1 MCFETAGWLIRS
13 SAAAEENDL
22 WRANAA
28 NARNRASSFIT
39 PAYMSKSLMYFLS
52 CQRLG

>member
-13 SAAAEENDL
+13 SVAAAENDL

-28 NARNRASSFIT
+28 NARNRASSFIIK
-39 PAYMSKSLMYFLS
+39 AYTNVRIMYLFNA
-52 CQRLG
+52 